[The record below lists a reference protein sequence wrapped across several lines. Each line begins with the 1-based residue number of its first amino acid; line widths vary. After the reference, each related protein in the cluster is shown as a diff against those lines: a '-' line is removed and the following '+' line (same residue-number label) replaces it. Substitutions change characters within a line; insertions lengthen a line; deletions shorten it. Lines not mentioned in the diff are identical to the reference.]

1 MFKEAQDQT
10 NTNPAVGVA
19 KNFSSSRM
27 ILSREDIDLSIDI
40 TSELANVKVSIPLT
54 ELMKTPSQREKV
66 KKFLGR

>member
-10 NTNPAVGVA
+10 NMNPAVGVA